1 MTAGEKLLL
10 WDCGV
15 NIEMKREKGIN
26 IEVDTASEED
36 IEEIFH
42 QQLAEVQRKQEEKEY
57 NESDRAVFDY
67 DVIRGK

>member
-15 NIEMKREKGIN
+15 SIEMKREKGTN

-42 QQLAEVQRKQEEKEY
+42 QQLAE
-57 NESDRAVFDY
+57 A
-67 DVIRGK
+67 

>member
-1 MTAGEKLLL
+1 MGCFGLGIK
-10 WDCGV
+10 V
-15 NIEMKREKGIN
+15 EMKRELGTY

-42 QQLAEVQRKQEEKEY
+42 QQLAEAQRKHEEKEY
-57 NESDRAVFDY
+57 NESDRAMFDY